1 MRMRVDVNGVPAV
14 IRRKH
19 MEVCSEW
26 VCIYQVGWYRRSDSF
41 CPYYEG

>member
-1 MRMRVDVNGVPAV
+1 MEMRVDVNGVPAV

-26 VCIYQVGWYRRSDSF
+26 VYFMPIWVVPQK
-41 CPYYEG
+41 